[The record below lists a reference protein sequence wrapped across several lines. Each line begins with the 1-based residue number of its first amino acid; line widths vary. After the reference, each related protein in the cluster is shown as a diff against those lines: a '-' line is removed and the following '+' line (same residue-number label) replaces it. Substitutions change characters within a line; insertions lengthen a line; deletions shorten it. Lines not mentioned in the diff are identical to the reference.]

1 MDRDTIA
8 RIEKLEEQLAFQTR
22 TVEEL
27 NEVVTAQAGQIDALT
42 RRLGALAAHVE
53 ELEDAA
59 SGNVPVTRPPHY

>member
-8 RIEKLEEQLAFQTR
+8 RIEQLEEQLAFQTR

-27 NEVVTAQAGQIDALT
+27 NEVVTAQAGQLDKLT

-59 SGNVPVTRPPHY
+59 SRGAPVTKPPHY

>member
-8 RIEKLEEQLAFQTR
+8 RIERLEEQLAFQTR

-27 NEVVTAQAGQIDALT
+27 NDVVTAQAGQIDALS
-42 RRLGALAAHVE
+42 RRLAALAAHVE

-59 SGNVPVTRPPHY
+59 SGGVPVTRPPHY